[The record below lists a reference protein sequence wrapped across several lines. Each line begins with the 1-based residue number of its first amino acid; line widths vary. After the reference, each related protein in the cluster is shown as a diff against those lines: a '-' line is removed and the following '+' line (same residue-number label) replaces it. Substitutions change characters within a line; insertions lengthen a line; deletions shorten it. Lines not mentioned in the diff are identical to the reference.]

1 MINIDTP
8 SLLVSQSVVC
18 CNYKAVGRA
27 SKAQA
32 SPAPILCVRLLLPRP
47 PLEEEPGQAQGLAL
61 PLVRF
66 GPRIQARAD

>member
-32 SPAPILCVRLLLPRP
+32 SDGSNPVCEAPPATAAIGGGARPGPRP
-47 PLEEEPGQAQGLAL
+47 RSPIGQIWA
-61 PLVRF
+61 
-66 GPRIQARAD
+66 